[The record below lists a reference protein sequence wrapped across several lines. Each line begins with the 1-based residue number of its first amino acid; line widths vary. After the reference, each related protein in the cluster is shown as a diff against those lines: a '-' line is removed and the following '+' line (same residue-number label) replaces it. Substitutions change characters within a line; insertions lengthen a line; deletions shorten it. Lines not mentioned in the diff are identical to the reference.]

1 MLVGEKFTGQTSGT
15 VAVFT
20 NKVNDLQ
27 INYVYLN
34 DKSFQSSEVVMFEES
49 GINATISALTL
60 SDKNITADYTLDAS
74 QKNTIYDYSRI
85 VRNPVSKEP
94 AKQIKIVFESAS
106 FASSDLGDITTVNSY
121 NDYDYCDIVPV
132 EGKVANSDII
142 DIRPRVSEY
151 AVAAGSR
158 SPFEFLS
165 RTFSE
170 TQNCGRNILASDE
183 SILLSFDYY
192 LGRIDRIFLTKNG
205 GLQLL
210 TGDPSE
216 TPRPPKALDDALEIG
231 SISLPPYLCDVNK
244 ASVSLVSHKRY
255 QMSDISRLE
264 DRIKNLESYTTLNLL
279 EANTQSLSIKDVN
292 GLDRFKSGFFVDNF
306 RTTNFQNKTT
316 TIKNSIDQANQE
328 LRPSPYTTEVDL
340 LIGSKSLVG
349 IGASVDPNADVRF
362 VDDLIGNNVRRTGQ
376 VITLDYTETLL

>member
-1 MLVGEKFTGQTSGT
+1 M
-15 VAVFT
+15 
-20 NKVNDLQ
+20 
-27 INYVYLN
+27 
-34 DKSFQSSEVVMFEES
+34 
-49 GINATISALTL
+49 
-60 SDKNITADYTLDAS
+60 
-74 QKNTIYDYSRI
+74 
-85 VRNPVSKEP
+85 
-94 AKQIKIVFESAS
+94 
-106 FASSDLGDITTVNSY
+106 
-121 NDYDYCDIVPV
+121 
-132 EGKVANSDII
+132 
-142 DIRPRVSEY
+142 
-151 AVAAGSR
+151 
-158 SPFEFLS
+158 
-165 RTFSE
+165 
-170 TQNCGRNILASDE
+170 
-183 SILLSFDYY
+183 
-192 LGRIDRIFLTKNG
+192 GRIDRIFLTKNG

-349 IGASVDPNADVRF
+349 IGV
-362 VDDLIGNNVRRTGQ
+362 L
-376 VITLDYTETLL
+376 